1 MIKIKVDIAEAEYN
15 VFISR
20 DAKREIVNFL
30 NSYTKNKKIII
41 VTDEFLEEHYAK
53 QLKLLLE
60 EKGFEVQLHV
70 MKGGK
75 VSKTFSEVL
84 KIYGVLEINNFSRD
98 STLIALGGGVI
109 GDLAGFSAST
119 WYRGMN
125 MLHIPTTLMGMV
137 DSSVGGKVAI
147 NFRETINAVG
157 NYYHPIANYMDLDL
171 IDTLSERDYI

>member
-1 MIKIKVDIAEAEYN
+1 QYILMIKIKVEIAEAEYN

-20 DAKREIVNFL
+20 DAKKEIVNFL

-75 VSKTFSEVL
+75 VVK
-84 KIYGVLEINNFSRD
+84 Y
-98 STLIALGGGVI
+98 
-109 GDLAGFSAST
+109 
-119 WYRGMN
+119 
-125 MLHIPTTLMGMV
+125 
-137 DSSVGGKVAI
+137 
-147 NFRETINAVG
+147 
-157 NYYHPIANYMDLDL
+157 
-171 IDTLSERDYI
+171 